1 MSGPKPDGPAS
12 DYDRGQPRLTMVE
25 WRFDG
30 FPGRVL
36 KVDLTNG
43 TLETVDLDHQMLID
57 SIGGK
62 GLATELLTKWD
73 TTTED
78 AYSLVHPVTGDSDVA
93 RHPSTPLLIMTG
105 PFQGSKVGS
114 AGRAVVCTR
123 SPLTDIFLDT
133 YIGGNWSHELR
144 RAGWDGLFIHGAS
157 SEWVRLEI
165 NDLDVKLVSAS
176 ELVGLTTWECEQSL
190 EGLGECMSIGPG
202 GENGVKFASPLT
214 AGRRAAGRG
223 GSGAQFGYKRLKAI
237 TVIGSGTPRY
247 AKPLE
252 LDVAIKKQRS
262 EMGMRRRSGDPFY
275 SFGTSRGPIYASA
288 TSRMPTANYTSTT
301 GAITKMG
308 TKEIT
313 SMLDTQKLSGE
324 NWHEQLPD
332 AKQSGCCRPC
342 PIACEAAD
350 RPSGVKGRP
359 IHINRVDRPEYET
372 LALLG
377 SNLGI
382 DDSLAVMDGNDACNR
397 LGVDTIS
404 SGAALS
410 FICEIT
416 NRGWSPWPHTFEAP
430 FDFGRYKQGDDVPWD
445 FGIPELPPLA
455 LAKIAM
461 AKPGTEDLWSVI
473 ASGAVAASKY
483 VESSTGHPATELVAH
498 CKGLDLPAWDPRGKR
513 GNAMAYM
520 TCNIGSSHM
529 RASYKNPTGL
539 PNESAVDLMPE
550 LIESQCNSVIRDSLI
565 LCAFAEGPTPKEIMV
580 EAWNGI
586 TGRNDSWQ
594 DLIDRAKAQWETARR
609 WNVEHWN
616 RLGKD
621 SREEDML
628 SYRLRK
634 DPLPDGIAK
643 GMVAFVD
650 DEDEEACLD
659 EYYRLRGWGIDGKPL

>member
-1 MSGPKPDGPAS
+1 
-12 DYDRGQPRLTMVE
+12 MVD

-43 TLETVDLDHQMLID
+43 TCETVELEHELLIE
-57 SIGGK
+57 SLGGK
-62 GLATELLTKWD
+62 GLATRLLTQWD

-78 AYSLVHPVTGDSDVA
+78 AYSLQHPITGASDVA

-133 YIGGNWSHELR
+133 YIGGNWSHDLR
-144 RAGWDGLFIHGAS
+144 RAGWDGIFIHGS
-157 SEWVRLEI
+157 SENWVRIEI
-165 NDLDVKLVSAS
+165 DDLDVKIVPA
-176 ELVGLTTWECEQSL
+176 EDLVGTTTWECEQAL

-202 GENGVKFASPLT
+202 GENGIRFASPLT

-223 GSGAQFGYKRLKAI
+223 GSGAQFGFKRLKAI
-237 TVIGSGTPRY
+237 TVMGSGTPRY
-247 AKPLE
+247 AKPVDLE
-252 LDVAIKKQRS
+252 AAITKQRT
-262 EMGMRRRSGDPFY
+262 EMGARRRSGDPFY
-275 SFGTSRGPIYASA
+275 SFGTSRGPIYASQ

-301 GAITKMG
+301 GAITVMG

-313 SMLDTQKLSGE
+313 SMLDTRKLSGE

-332 AKQSGCCRPC
+332 AKQSGCCKPC

-350 RPSGVKGRP
+350 RPEGVKGRP
-359 IHINRVDRPEYET
+359 VHVNRVDRPEYET

-397 LGVDTIS
+397 LGIDTIS

-416 NRGWSPWPHTFEAP
+416 LRGWSPWPHTFEAP
-430 FDFGRYKQGDDVPWD
+430 FDFGRYKKGNDVPWD

-455 LAKIAM
+455 LDRLAVAQ
-461 AKPGTEDLWSVI
+461 PGGGDLWSVL
-473 ASGAVAASKY
+473 AGGAVVASQY
-483 VESSTGHPATELVAH
+483 VESTTGHPATQLVAH

-529 RASYKNPTGL
+529 RAAYKNPTGL
-539 PNESAVDLMPE
+539 PNKSAVDLMPE
-550 LIESQCNSVIRDSLI
+550 LIESQNETVIRDSLI
-565 LCAFAEGPTPKEIMV
+565 LCAFAEGVTPKEVMI
-580 EAWNGI
+580 EAWNGM
-586 TGRNDSWQ
+586 TGRTDQWN
-594 DLIDRAKAQWETARR
+594 DLIDKAKVQWDTARQ
-609 WNVEHWN
+609 WNIAHWN
-616 RLGKD
+616 KLGKD
-621 SREEDML
+621 SRQEDFL

-634 DPLPDGIAK
+634 DPLPDGVAK

-650 DEDEEACLD
+650 DKDEEACLA
-659 EYYRLRGWGIDGKPL
+659 EYYRLRGWNNNGIP